1 MNINMWG
8 NSNLKRRVSWF
19 LVLMIWVGMVTA
31 VVMHRTPE
39 GQQKLS
45 KKNEKQKVDIQTE
58 PASEAGESKPPEN
71 LEQVSSSINPPNVK
85 EVNEKAEQKGKDFFV
100 EYRVER
106 DQARSEQI
114 NLLREMINNPNSDKD
129 LKSEAQEKLLR
140 ITDNIEKEM
149 EIESLIRA
157 RGYKDGIAFI
167 HDESAEVIVAAE
179 GLTKKDAAK
188 IGDIVANTTGIPRQ
202 EITII
207 EKPNE

>member
-1 MNINMWG
+1 
-8 NSNLKRRVSWF
+8 
-19 LVLMIWVGMVTA
+19 MIWVGMVTA